1 MINKKLRSVLISFL
15 LIGGLCACG
24 MGEEELIIIG
34 TGVNGDE
41 SVKEPESGNAE
52 LPVSSGQLPVDCESV
67 TQDRVIYVYVCG
79 AVINPGVYELPEG
92 SRAEAALLLAGGFDQ
107 DAADSF
113 VNLAAVLQD
122 GEKLYFPTEQEVQQE
137 AVFSETDGKVN
148 INLASVEELCSLP
161 GIGESRAADI
171 VAYREKQGR
180 FQSCEDIMK
189 VSGIKQSVFQ
199 KIQDKI
205 KVD

>member
-1 MINKKLRSVLISFL
+1 MINKKLWSVLISFL
-15 LIGGLCACG
+15 LIGVLCACG
-24 MGEEELIIIG
+24 MRDDELIIIG

-41 SVKEPESGNAE
+41 SVKEPESSNAKQ
-52 LPVSSGQLPVDCESV
+52 PVGTDQLPVVFESV
-67 TQDRVIYVYVCG
+67 PRDRVIYVYVCG

-92 SRAEAALLLAGGFDQ
+92 SRVEAALLLAGGFDQ
-107 DAADSF
+107 DAAESF

-122 GEKLYFPTEQEVQQE
+122 GEKVYFPTEQEVRQE
-137 AVFSETDGKVN
+137 TVFSEKDGRVN

-171 VAYREKQGR
+171 VAYREKQGG
-180 FQSCEDIMK
+180 FKACEDIMK
-189 VSGIKQSVFQ
+189 VSGIKESVFQ